1 MKKLLTATVISA
13 LGLASGAAM
22 AKPYGDMGR
31 VIESRP
37 VYQAVTTTSQ
47 QCWTQPVTRVETQ
60 YVPQTTGAG
69 AVLGALVGGALGA
82 QAGDRPHGRDHGA
95 TVAGAVIG
103 GLIGNAVESSRSPAY
118 AQPVAY
124 TQPVQR
130 CRPVQSVSN
139 QLVGYDVRYAYHGR
153 EYVTRTVEAPG
164 RYIPVN
170 VAVYA
175 RPAPVA
181 PVYVHVRGY

>member
-13 LGLASGAAM
+13 LGLASGAAL
-22 AKPYGDMGR
+22 AKPHGDMGR
-31 VIESRP
+31 VIEARP
-37 VYQAVTTTSQ
+37 IYESFTTTSQ
-47 QCWTQPVTRVETQ
+47 QCWTQPVTHVQTQ

-95 TVAGAVIG
+95 TVAGALIG
-103 GLIGNAVESSRSPAY
+103 GLVGNAVEGAHSPAY

-130 CRPVQSVSN
+130 CRPVQTVAN
-139 QLVGYDVRYAYHGR
+139 RVVGYDVSYEYRGR
-153 EYVTRTVEAPG
+153 VLSL
-164 RYIPVN
+164 I
-170 VAVYA
+170 
-175 RPAPVA
+175 
-181 PVYVHVRGY
+181 HI

>member
-13 LGLASGAAM
+13 LGLASGAAL
-22 AKPYGDMGR
+22 ARPYGDMGR
-31 VIESRP
+31 VIEARP
-37 VYQAVTTTSQ
+37 VYESVATTTQ

-60 YVPQTTGAG
+60 YVPQTSGAG

-82 QAGDRPHGRDHGA
+82 QAGDRHHGRDHGA
-95 TVAGAVIG
+95 TVAGALIG
-103 GLIGNAVESSRSPAY
+103 GLIGNAVEGSRNPAY

-130 CRPVQSVSN
+130 CRPVQSVAN
-139 QLVGYDVRYAYHGR
+139 RVVAYDVRYEYRGR
-153 EYVTRTVEAPG
+153 EYRTRTVEAPG
-164 RYIPVN
+164 RFIPVN

-181 PVYVHVRGY
+181 PVYVRSY